1 MEPIFYIN
9 GDPVKG
15 ISDLAIYETDIAEC
29 IKDHTTYSLNENND
43 CLSFNATIKLNK
55 VDLLKLLGIYD
66 WVIDNC
72 YNRRVVHLI
81 KYGKNERVRNKNFNR
96 ALMILNKMIYK
107 NNWEITARR
116 GL

>member
-15 ISDLAIYETDIAEC
+15 ISNLAVYETDIAKC
-29 IKDHTTYSLNENND
+29 IKDHTIYSLNNDCND
-43 CLSFNATIKLNK
+43 CLSFNATVKLNK

-72 YNRRVVHLI
+72 HNRRVVHLI
-81 KYGKNERVRNKNFNR
+81 KHGKNIKVRKKNFNR
-96 ALMILNKMIYK
+96 AFKIIEEELV
-107 NNWEITARR
+107 
-116 GL
+116 

>member
-15 ISDLAIYETDIAEC
+15 ISDLAVYETDITKC

-55 VDLLKLLGIYD
+55 VYLLKLLGIYN

-72 YNRRVVHLI
+72 HNRRVVHLI
-81 KYGKNERVRNKNFNR
+81 KHGKNIKVRKKNFNR
-96 ALMILNKMIYK
+96 ALKIIAEELV
-107 NNWEITARR
+107 
-116 GL
+116 

>member
-15 ISDLAIYETDIAEC
+15 ISNLEVYETDIAKYV
-29 IKDHTTYSLNENND
+29 KDHTTYSLNND
-43 CLSFNATIKLNK
+43 CSSFTATFKLNK
-55 VDLLKLLGIYD
+55 VDLWKLLGIYN

-72 YNRRVVHLI
+72 HNRRVVHLI
-81 KYGKNERVRNKNFNR
+81 KHGKNERIRNKNFNR
-96 ALMILNKMIYK
+96 ALIILNEMIYK

>member
-15 ISDLAIYETDIAEC
+15 ISNLAVYENDMAKC

-43 CLSFNATIKLNK
+43 CNSCLSFNATVKLNK

-72 YNRRVVHLI
+72 HNRRVVHLI
-81 KYGKNERVRNKNFNR
+81 KHGKNIKVRKKNFNR
-96 ALMILNKMIYK
+96 AIMIIGKD
-107 NNWEITARR
+107 A
-116 GL
+116 

>member
-1 MEPIFYIN
+1 MTEPIFYIN

-15 ISDLAIYETDIAEC
+15 ISNLAVYETDMVKC

-55 VDLLKLLGIYD
+55 IDLWKLSGIYN

-72 YNRRVVHLI
+72 HNRRVVHLI
-81 KYGKNERVRNKNFNR
+81 KYGKNIKVRKKNFNR
-96 ALMILNKMIYK
+96 ALKIIAEELV
-107 NNWEITARR
+107 
-116 GL
+116 

>member
-15 ISDLAIYETDIAEC
+15 ISNLEVYENDITKC

-43 CLSFNATIKLNK
+43 CLSFNATVKLNK
-55 VDLLKLLGIYD
+55 VDLWKMLGIYN

-72 YNRRVVHLI
+72 HNRRVIHLI
-81 KYGKNERVRNKNFNR
+81 KHGKNIKVRKKNFNR
-96 ALMILNKMIYK
+96 ALKIISEELV
-107 NNWEITARR
+107 
-116 GL
+116 

>member
-1 MEPIFYIN
+1 MTEPIFYIN

-15 ISDLAIYETDIAEC
+15 ISNLEVYKTDITEC
-29 IKDHTTYSLNENND
+29 IKDHTVYSLNENND

-72 YNRRVVHLI
+72 HSRRVVHLN
-81 KYGKNERVRNKNFNR
+81 KHGKNIKVRKKNFNR
-96 ALMILNKMIYK
+96 ALKIIAEELV
-107 NNWEITARR
+107 
-116 GL
+116 